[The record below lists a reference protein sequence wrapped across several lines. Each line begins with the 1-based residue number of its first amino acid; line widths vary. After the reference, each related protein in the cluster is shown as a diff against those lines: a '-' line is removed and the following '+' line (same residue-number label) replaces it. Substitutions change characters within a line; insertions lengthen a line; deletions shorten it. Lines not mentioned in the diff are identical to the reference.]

1 MTMSLRRPGMASP
14 ALASRFS
21 RVRFRT
27 RVSTPRV
34 ALEAIVEGGVCA
46 WLCVEASDRVLLF
59 EKYKSG

>member
-1 MTMSLRRPGMASP
+1 MASP